1 MCSGYSQ
8 RETSELLP
16 LHRIVFRDRDMTIP
30 ILVSNYRQEKMD
42 DIIYRQNNELFEY
55 KVMLGFK
62 IGMNKVI
69 NIQNATEGNA

>member
-1 MCSGYSQ
+1 
-8 RETSELLP
+8 
-16 LHRIVFRDRDMTIP
+16 
-30 ILVSNYRQEKMD
+30 MD

-69 NIQNATEGNA
+69 NIQNATEGNAWKVIDST